1 MSTIPKPQPG
11 CANSSS
17 ADTSQMEW
25 WTSDPSRTLC
35 PANSQDSPSATSS
48 QASVGG
54 ASPCNSPDGQRTVL
68 CGPDP
73 VRASLSPRQ
82 AKAQGLLTS
91 GTCGPHSTTS
101 SASASLQSSLESR
114 LRARMGLP
122 GWTLYTLTAKHRAT
136 PSGLLIYALRA
147 LAHRTSDSGFGGWL
161 TPSASDD
168 ASGNPGARMQ
178 IMLPAQAKLAGWTTA
193 SSRDWKDSGSD
204 IAPRSDGTERF
215 DQLPRQANLAGWPTP
230 TAQDHSRGGLPP
242 RPQDTGIPLSQMV
255 AIAGPARFT
264 AYGEMLTGSSAGME
278 SGGQL
283 NPAHP
288 RWLMGYPPGW
298 CDCAVTATQ
307 SSRRSERSSSKQQV

>member
-1 MSTIPKPQPG
+1 
-11 CANSSS
+11 
-17 ADTSQMEW
+17 
-25 WTSDPSRTLC
+25 
-35 PANSQDSPSATSS
+35 
-48 QASVGG
+48 
-54 ASPCNSPDGQRTVL
+54 
-68 CGPDP
+68 
-73 VRASLSPRQ
+73 
-82 AKAQGLLTS
+82 
-91 GTCGPHSTTS
+91 
-101 SASASLQSSLESR
+101 LESR